1 VLRARQADV
10 IALSSAVATEIEGVL
25 ARPKFRH
32 VLLDD
37 RDAVLSLVMS
47 AAVWVE
53 PAIAV
58 HDCRDAKDNKYLEL
72 AMAAGADFILSSDD
86 DLLVLNPWRGVR
98 VLRPAEFLAA
108 FP

>member
-1 VLRARQADV
+1 M
-10 IALSSAVATEIEGVL
+10 SNAVADEIRGVL
-25 ARPKFRH
+25 ARPIFQH
-32 VLLDD
+32 VLSDD
-37 RDAVLSLVMS
+37 RDAVLSLIMG

-72 AMAAGADFILSSDD
+72 AMAARADFIVSSDD
-86 DLLVLNPWRGVR
+86 DLLVLNPWSGVR
-98 VLRPAEFLAA
+98 ILRPAEFLAL